1 MDSSHKTLSVPD
13 AGRIYFGLCR
23 NSSYEAARRGEI
35 PTLRIG
41 RKLVVPI
48 VALERMLDQA
58 ANAPAS

>member
-1 MDSSHKTLSVPD
+1 MDSSPKTLSVPD

-41 RKLVVPI
+41 RKLVVPV